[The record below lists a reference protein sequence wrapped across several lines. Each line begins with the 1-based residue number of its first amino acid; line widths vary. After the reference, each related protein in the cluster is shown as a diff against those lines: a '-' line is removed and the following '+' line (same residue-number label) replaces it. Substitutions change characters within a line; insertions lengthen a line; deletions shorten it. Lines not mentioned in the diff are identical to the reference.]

1 MQVENVASS
10 DERFMAAAIAL
21 ARKGDG
27 FVDPNPLV
35 GAVIVR
41 DGTIVAQGYHEE
53 YGHLHAE
60 RNALADAAAKGID
73 VRGLTMYVTLE
84 PCSHYGKTPP
94 CALAVVECGITRV
107 VVGSLDPNPKVD
119 GKGIRILRD
128 AGIDVEILSG
138 PLAAQ
143 CKELNETFF
152 HFIETG
158 LPFVIHK
165 YAMSLDGKIAGANGE
180 QLTIS
185 GAASHERVHE
195 DRARYASIVTGVG
208 TVLADD
214 PRLTA
219 RPTRPAGKHGIHQP
233 LRVVVDS
240 RLRTPLD
247 SAVVAESARDGL
259 TLIVTTSTDE
269 TRVQEYRAA
278 GCEVVVLA
286 HEEGSAHV
294 SVAALMAELGR
305 RGVDSVYLEAGGRL
319 AASFLAA
326 GCIDKVEAFIAPVIV
341 GADSAPSPVMGET
354 GTLRR
359 LHSTHVTRCGDDVL
373 FEGLFE
379 ELSQTKDFSED
390 PKRSK

>member
-1 MQVENVASS
+1 MLVENVASA
-10 DERFMAAAIAL
+10 DERFMAAAITL

-94 CALAVVECGITRV
+94 CALAVVESGIARV

-128 AGIDVEILSG
+128 AGIDVEVLSG
-138 PLAAQ
+138 SVAVR

-158 LPFVIHK
+158 RPFVIHK

-180 QLTIS
+180 KLTIS

-195 DRARYASIVTGVG
+195 DRARYAAIVTGIG

-219 RPTRPAGKHGIHQP
+219 RPIHPAGELGIHQP
-233 LRVVVDS
+233 MRVIVDS
-240 RLRTPLD
+240 GLRTPLD
-247 SAVVAESARDGL
+247 SAVVTGSAQDGL
-259 TLIVTTSTDE
+259 TLIATTSTDE
-269 TRVQEYRAA
+269 NRAQQYKAA
-278 GCEVVVLA
+278 GCEVVVLVQ
-286 HEEGSAHV
+286 EEGSARV
-294 SVAALMAELGR
+294 SVTALMAELGR
-305 RGVDSVYLEAGGRL
+305 RRVDSVYLEAGGHL

-341 GADSAPSPVMGET
+341 GADSAPSPVMGEQ

-359 LHSTHVTRCGDDVL
+359 LHSTHVSRSGDDTLV
-373 FEGLFE
+373 EGLLRGSHRQKIF
-379 ELSQTKDFSED
+379 Q
-390 PKRSK
+390 KRGK